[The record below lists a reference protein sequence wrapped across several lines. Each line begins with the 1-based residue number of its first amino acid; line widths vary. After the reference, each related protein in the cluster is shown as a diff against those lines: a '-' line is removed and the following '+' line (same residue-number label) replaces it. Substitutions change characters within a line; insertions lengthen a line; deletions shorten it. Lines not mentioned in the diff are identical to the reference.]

1 MLTGTERLFSSL
13 STKRFRSTAVA
24 ESVGLKMKRT
34 SSVALLAALLSV
46 TITAACGGGSKS
58 STPNLTAPTARDA
71 QVTVDDVNGA
81 KASPECAAQVK
92 NLRMVTFGNI
102 GASSRNAKAYLE
114 KAHPG
119 LTVDLSSTATSYA
132 EVVSQISADRAAGK
146 QTDVAVAG
154 FEFLPTFVK
163 DLGAQ
168 ELSPKLLR
176 ASYDQRFLP
185 LGQFDGKQ
193 YGIPQQVSLPVLMY
207 NENLLRKAGVDPA
220 TLNSTDGVLAAVD
233 KLKQAGV
240 PRPIDLSTEFGYWF
254 LDTLAHSQGTGLQ
267 GQNGQPAYNTP
278 GAAQAMAFLATVGKT
293 GPQSQN
299 ATTQGALTFGQQ
311 RSALYGATVAA
322 VGAARNLLA
331 NRGSQ
336 SFPVGVV
343 PFPTLPGGQLTPVA
357 GGNSLVIL
365 SAERCQREMATEA
378 VVAMLSPDLLAAGI
392 QATSYLAI
400 DKKAQEILTDFYA
413 KNPDLKALNDLAPKL
428 VPPPTWSG
436 ARGSEIPQVTED
448 EVTAVYGGKD
458 PTAALAELQTKATD
472 LSR

>member
-1 MLTGTERLFSSL
+1 
-13 STKRFRSTAVA
+13 
-24 ESVGLKMKRT
+24 MKRT

-46 TITAACGGGSKS
+46 TVTAACGGGKS

-92 NLRMVTFGNI
+92 NLRIVTYGNI
-102 GASSRNAKAYLE
+102 AASAAKAKEFLE
-114 KAHPG
+114 KTHPG
-119 LTVDLSSTATSYA
+119 LTVDLSTTATSYA
-132 EVVSQISADRAAGK
+132 EVVSQISADRAAGR

-154 FEFLPTFVK
+154 FEFLPTFVN

-185 LGQFDGKQ
+185 LGQFNGKQ
-193 YGIPQQVSLPVLMY
+193 YGIPQQVSMPVLMY
-207 NENLLRKAGVDPA
+207 NENLVRKAGIDPN
-220 TLNSTDGVLAAVD
+220 TLRSTDGVLAAVA
-233 KLKQAGV
+233 KLEQAGV
-240 PRPIDLSTEFGYWF
+240 SRPIDLSTEFGYWF
-254 LDTLAHSQGTGLQ
+254 LDTLAHSRGTGLQ
-267 GQNGQPAYNTP
+267 GPNGQPAYNTP
-278 GAAQAMAFLATVGKT
+278 AAAEAMAFLAAVGKT

-322 VGAARNLLA
+322 VSAARNLLA
-331 NRGSQ
+331 NRGDQ

-343 PFPTLPGGQLTPVA
+343 PFPTLPGGELTPVA
-357 GGNSLVIL
+357 GGNSLVVL
-365 SAERCQREMATEA
+365 STERCQKEMATEA
-378 VVAMLSPDLLAAGI
+378 VVALLSPDLLAAGI

-400 DKKAQEILTDFYA
+400 DKKAAEILTDFYA

-428 VPPPTWSG
+428 VPPPTWPG

-448 EVTAVYGGKD
+448 QVTAVYGGKD

-472 LSR
+472 LTR

>member
-1 MLTGTERLFSSL
+1 
-13 STKRFRSTAVA
+13 
-24 ESVGLKMKRT
+24 MKRT

-46 TITAACGGGSKS
+46 TLTAACGGGSKS

-81 KASPECAAQVK
+81 KASPECAAKVK
-92 NLRMVTFGNI
+92 NLRIVTFGNI
-102 GASSRNAKAYLE
+102 SASTRNAKTYLE
-114 KAHPG
+114 QAHPG
-119 LTVDLSSTATSYA
+119 LTVDVTTTATSYA
-132 EVVSQISADRAAGK
+132 EVVSQISADRAAGR

-154 FEFLPTFVK
+154 YEFLSTFVN

-185 LGQFDGKQ
+185 LGQLNGKQ

-207 NENLLRKAGVDPA
+207 NENLVRKAGVDPA
-220 TLNSTDGVLAAVD
+220 SLRTTDGVLAALP

-240 PRPIDLSTEFGYWF
+240 QRPIDLSTEFGYWF
-254 LDTLAHSQGTGLQ
+254 LDSMANSKGTGLQ
-267 GQNGQPAYNTP
+267 GPDGRPAYNS
-278 GAAQAMAFLATVGKT
+278 AAAAEAMAFLNEVGKS

-299 ATTQGALTFGQQ
+299 ATTQGAITFGQQ

-331 NRGSQ
+331 NRAGQ
-336 SFPVGVV
+336 SFTVGVQ
-343 PFPTLPGGQLTPVA
+343 PFPTLPGGQLKPVA
-357 GGNSLVIL
+357 GGNSLVVL
-365 SAERCQREMATEA
+365 STERCQKELATEA
-378 VVAMLSPDLLAAGI
+378 VVALLSPDVLAAGI

-400 DKKAQEILTDFYA
+400 DKRTSEILADFYA
-413 KNPDLKALNDLAPKL
+413 KNPDLKALNDLAPQL
-428 VPPPTWSG
+428 VPPPSWPG

-448 EVTAVYGGKD
+448 QVQAVYGGKD
-458 PTAALAELQTKATD
+458 PAGALAELQTKATD